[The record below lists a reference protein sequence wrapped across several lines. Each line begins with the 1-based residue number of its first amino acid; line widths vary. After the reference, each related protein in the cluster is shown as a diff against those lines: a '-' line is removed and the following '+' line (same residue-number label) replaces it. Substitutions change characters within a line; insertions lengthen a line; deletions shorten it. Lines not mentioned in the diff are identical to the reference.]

1 MRKNDEEEENS
12 TDFQKKKKKGG
23 RKLECF
29 AIFFF
34 VQKHSFSN
42 IFNVFKFH
50 RVIFFVVISSRDPMD
65 YLGESSNFQFHPHN
79 GPSRGI
85 SPPSLRGFDEITI
98 VGHTQIPF
106 DETEKRE
113 MRGGTPAG
121 TLLIGKMDVRGRMA
135 IGDVPMGIFNA
146 NFSVIFNSVVVFMSS
161 LNFSKFLHRES

>member
-12 TDFQKKKKKGG
+12 TDILKKKKK
-23 RKLECF
+23 EAESWNVSQF
-29 AIFFF
+29 FFFF

-50 RVIFFVVISSRDPMD
+50 RVIFFVISSRDPMD

-85 SPPSLRGFDEITI
+85 SPPSLRGFDEITV

-146 NFSVIFNSVVVFMSS
+146 NFSVIFNSVAVFMSS
-161 LNFSKFLHRES
+161 LNFSKFLDRES

>member
-1 MRKNDEEEENS
+1 MFRN
-12 TDFQKKKKKGG
+12 
-23 RKLECF
+23 
-29 AIFFF
+29 FFF
-34 VQKHSFSN
+34 FFFLSKSIPSPTFST
-42 IFNVFKFH
+42 FFKFH

-85 SPPSLRGFDEITI
+85 SPPSLRGFDEITV

-146 NFSVIFNSVVVFMSS
+146 NFSVIFNSVVVFTSS
-161 LNFSKFLHRES
+161 LNFSKFLDRES

>member
-1 MRKNDEEEENS
+1 
-12 TDFQKKKKKGG
+12 
-23 RKLECF
+23 
-29 AIFFF
+29 
-34 VQKHSFSN
+34 
-42 IFNVFKFH
+42 
-50 RVIFFVVISSRDPMD
+50 MD

-85 SPPSLRGFDEITI
+85 SPPSLRGFDEITV

-146 NFSVIFNSVVVFMSS
+146 NFSVIFNSVVVFTSS
-161 LNFSKFLHRES
+161 LNFSKFLDHES